1 MLSSFLTPFPI
12 WTLKWIIGILST
24 LLVFLRMGENS
35 SSEYSPMLFRSS
47 DLNLEWDGEV
57 LLLDFKFPLFA
68 DIVIFGVPSC
78 KLLGD
83 S

>member
-1 MLSSFLTPFPI
+1 MS
-12 WTLKWIIGILST
+12 ST

-35 SSEYSPMLFRSS
+35 SSKHLSMPFKSY
-47 DLNLEWDGEV
+47 DLNLGWGGV
-57 LLLDFKFPLFA
+57 MMLLDFKFPLFEDA
-68 DIVIFGVPSC
+68 VIFGVSSC